1 MAYYFLRHGQSEGNA
16 GGVIQGSSEYG
27 LTALGREQARLAGRW
42 FAAQG
47 LRPSVLYSSP
57 LRRAV
62 ETAQIVAAQLPHS
75 PAPAL
80 MADMSEMDAGAL
92 AGLTREEAGK
102 AYPEYIT
109 RSLDQRGCMAP
120 FGGESY
126 EDLQARLTRF
136 IAHLEAQ
143 SGDVLTV
150 AHGGSLYHLLKLW
163 CGWPPPRHFFAR
175 INNCTSLKVVTR
187 EVAGHRIGELQWL
200 VPLELMG
207 QGAPGGMDSPD
218 EG

>member
-1 MAYYFLRHGQSEGNA
+1 MAYYFIRHGQSEGNA

-27 LTALGREQARLAGRW
+27 LTALGREQARIAGAWLASIGLQPAAM
-42 FAAQG
+42 FA
-47 LRPSVLYSSP
+47 SP
-57 LRRAV
+57 LRRAA
-62 ETAQIVAAQLPHS
+62 ETAQIVAAQLANLPQ
-75 PAPAL
+75 PVTAPEVT
-80 MADMSEMDAGAL
+80 EMDAGAL
-92 AGLTREEAGK
+92 AGLTREQAGQ
-102 AYPEYIT
+102 AYPDYIT
-109 RSLDQRGCMAP
+109 RSLDERGCMAP

-136 IAHLEAQ
+136 INQIVSLQ
-143 SGDVLTV
+143 GDVLTV

-163 CGWPPPRHFFAR
+163 CGWPTPRHFFAR
-175 INNCTSLKVVTR
+175 INNCSVLKVVTR

-207 QGAPGGMDSPD
+207 GGAPRGLDSPD